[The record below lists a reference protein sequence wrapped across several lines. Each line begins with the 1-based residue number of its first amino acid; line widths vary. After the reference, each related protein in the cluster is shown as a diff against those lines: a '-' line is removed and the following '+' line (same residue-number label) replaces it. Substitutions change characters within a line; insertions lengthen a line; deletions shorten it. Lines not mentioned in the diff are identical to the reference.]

1 MLRQML
7 DLQFVNLIPVVGLV
21 VGRRLKYGVADSY
34 EGVQRLFP
42 WIMAKE
48 TSEHVVA
55 GVLHQLDPVVRV
67 HCPSMFEDL
76 HCLGR

>member
-21 VGRRLKYGVADSY
+21 VGRRLQDGVADSY
-34 EGVQRLFP
+34 QGVQRLFFP

-55 GVLHQLDPVVRV
+55 GGLH
-67 HCPSMFEDL
+67 
-76 HCLGR
+76 